1 MKNKI
6 KPYILPMAIAIAIPV
21 AVGLIAALITKDSMN
36 VYGELNL
43 PPLSQPSLLFPI
55 VWSILY
61 VLMGVSSAIVYL
73 KGGDSER
80 LRRALTLY
88 AVSLVLNF
96 SWSIVFFTA
105 QLYAAALLVLIA
117 LLYFIVRTIFAYRE
131 IFAPAAY
138 LQIPYALWVAFAGYL
153 NFAIWYMNR

>member
-6 KPYILPMAIAIAIPV
+6 KPYILPVSVSVAIPV
-21 AVGLIAALITKDSMN
+21 AVGLLAAFLTKDSMN
-36 VYGELNL
+36 IYGELNL
-43 PPLSQPSLLFPI
+43 PPFAPPSILFPI

-61 VLMGVSSAIVYL
+61 LLMGVSSSIVYL

-80 LRRALTLY
+80 LRRSLTLY

-96 SWSIVFFTA
+96 SWSIVFFNA
-105 QLYAAALLVLIA
+105 QLYSVALLVLVA
-117 LLYFIVRTIFAYRE
+117 LLYFIVRTIIAYRE
-131 IFAPAAY
+131 ISPIAAY

-153 NFAIWYMNR
+153 NVGIALLN

>member
-6 KPYILPMAIAIAIPV
+6 KPYILPMSVSVAIPV
-21 AVGLIAALITKDSMN
+21 AVGLLAAFLTKDSMN
-36 VYGELNL
+36 IYGELNL
-43 PPLSQPSLLFPI
+43 PPLVPPSILFPI

-61 VLMGVSSAIVYL
+61 LLMGVSSSIVYL

-80 LRRALTLY
+80 LRQSLTLY

-96 SWSIVFFTA
+96 SWSIVFFNA
-105 QLYAAALLVLIA
+105 QLYSVALLVLVA
-117 LLYFIVRTIFAYRE
+117 LLYFIVRTIIAYRE
-131 IFAPAAY
+131 ISPIAAY

-153 NFAIWYMNR
+153 NVGIALLN